1 MEHAPPDCQYG
12 HKEIAAFTDLSAVG
26 PDPLDELAGG
36 TSCGRRSALG
46 SSVNVARL
54 DHRKKRAAHDGA
66 HSVRADQQDPFEARA
81 VVEDRRLSVAT
92 RHDGRDVSPRMEIL
106 HRKGIAQQVVEQGP
120 RAGVLVVMV
129 RR

>member
-12 HKEIAAFTDLSAVG
+12 HKEMPPSPISA
-26 PDPLDELAGG
+26 PLALTPDELAG
-36 TSCGRRSALG
+36 THHADGRRSALG

-54 DHRKKRAAHDGA
+54 GHRKKRAAHDGA
-66 HSVRADQQDPFEARA
+66 HSVRADQQVPFEARA
-81 VVEDRRLSVAT
+81 VVEDRRRSVAT

-106 HRKGIAQQVVEQGP
+106 HRKGIAQQVVEQGS
-120 RAGVLVVMV
+120 RGGVLVVMV